1 MTTAE
6 ILADNIKRTKGM
18 TENLLADFSEEQML
32 YRPAK
37 TANHATWQ
45 LGHLAEA
52 TWWMMSKCDPSIKS
66 PLAEDKRFAK
76 EAASVD
82 DPAKFPKKAEVLKM
96 FSDAMDAA
104 AAWVGKQSE
113 ADLAKPG
120 PEKLKGFAPTIGQV
134 GLLLGSHAMMHV
146 GQYTVARRGL
156 GKPVL
161 F

>member
-6 ILADNIKRTKGM
+6 ILADNIKRSKGM
-18 TENLLADFSEEQML
+18 TENLLADFTEEQML

-37 TANHATWQ
+37 GANHAMWQ
-45 LGHLAEA
+45 LGHLAGS
-52 TWWMMSKCDPSIKS
+52 TWGMISGCDPTVKS
-66 PLAEDKRFAK
+66 PVSDETRFKKDTAG
-76 EAASVD
+76 VD
-82 DPAKFPKKAEVLKM
+82 DPAKFPKKAEVMKM
-96 FSDAMDAA
+96 FGEAMDAA

-120 PEKLKGFAPTIGQV
+120 PEKLKNFAPTVGQV
-134 GLLLGSHAMMHV
+134 ALLLGSHPMMHV
-146 GQYTVARRGL
+146 GQYTVARRAL